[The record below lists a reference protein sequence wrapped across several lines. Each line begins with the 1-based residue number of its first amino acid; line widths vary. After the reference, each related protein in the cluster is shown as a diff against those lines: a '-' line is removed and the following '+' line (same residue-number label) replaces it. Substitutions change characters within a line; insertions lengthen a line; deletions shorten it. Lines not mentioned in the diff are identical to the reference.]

1 MFESIF
7 ALGIILWLGLGIA
20 VGSHARGHNRSGIIW
35 FFVVGITGIIGVA
48 IYLLAITSANS
59 DESERDSQT
68 DKKIIVN
75 FPLVVCGSIAGL
87 LLGFGFVVF
96 LYYTIPSVT
105 RPEPFY
111 GLILIMGLIGAGG
124 GPYAYSRVKG
134 VLLG

>member
-1 MFESIF
+1 VFESIL

-20 VGSHARGHNRSGIIW
+20 VGFHAKGHNRSGIVW
-35 FFVVGITGIIGVA
+35 FFVVAITGIIGVA

-75 FPLVVCGSIAGL
+75 FPLVVGGSIAGL
-87 LLGFGFVVF
+87 LIGFGFVVL

-124 GPYAYSRVKG
+124 GPYAYSRAKG
-134 VLLG
+134 ALLG